1 MSTLTKTFLSILSSK
16 KGRGAIKGV
25 LIVFFSP
32 LILCLIL
39 VMGGA
44 DGGAKHNNHMIE
56 TVFRDLP
63 ISASVPEEFKVFV
76 ENFQYSMNRID
87 EEIDMIE
94 SEVHGNFDRVF
105 IKSILY
111 SLFVDTQSNEQLRNI
126 NYTSYIECF
135 IDSETQEIEIKGKED
150 SEVLKVEITTK
161 RVITNTTRTLSN
173 VSSFL
178 HTEITEEKTEMIYEI
193 YAQVN
198 SNFGKGF
205 DVYASVMS
213 LIAPHLE
220 ASKNRPYAGGQFGSP
235 FESGWKK
242 NVTSEFGK
250 RDEIKLDSGATTST
264 THTGI
269 DIAKRHGTPIQ
280 VVNDGVVIAVRNT
293 DIGLGLFCIVDH
305 GGGIFTVYGH
315 TSRILVKEGDKVVK
329 GQVIAEV
336 GSTGYSTGAH
346 LHLEVIENSKY
357 VNPRNYLK

>member
-1 MSTLTKTFLSILSSK
+1 MNTAIKAFLYLVSSK
-16 KGRGAIKGV
+16 KGRNAIKIV
-25 LIVFFSP
+25 LVVALSP
-32 LILCLIL
+32 VILCLIL

-63 ISASVPEEFKVFV
+63 ISSSVPEEFKVFV

-87 EEIDMIE
+87 EEIDKVE
-94 SEVHGNFDRVF
+94 SEVSGNFDRVF

-111 SLFVDTQSNEQLRNI
+111 SLFVDAQSNELLRNI
-126 NYTSYIECF
+126 NYASYIECF
-135 IDSETQEIEIKGKED
+135 IESETKEIEIEGQENSVNLKI
-150 SEVLKVEITTK
+150 EVTIK
-161 RVITNTTRTLSN
+161 RVITNTNRTLLN

-178 HTEITEEKTEMIYEI
+178 HTEITEEKVDMIYEI

-198 SNFGKGF
+198 SNFGKGY
-205 DVYASVMS
+205 DVYASIMS
-213 LIAPHLE
+213 LIAPYLE

-242 NVTSEFGK
+242 SVSSEFGT
-250 RDEIKLDSGATTST
+250 RIPITLDNGVVTST
-264 THTGI
+264 AHTGI
-269 DIAKRHGTPIQ
+269 DIAKKHGTPIQ
-280 VVNDGVVIAVRNT
+280 VVNDGIVIAVRNT
-293 DIGLGLFCIVDH
+293 KVGLGLFCIVDH

-315 TSRILVKEGDKVVK
+315 TSRILVKEGDKVIK

-336 GSTGYSTGAH
+336 GSTGYSTGPH

-357 VNPRNYLK
+357 INPRNYLK

>member
-1 MSTLTKTFLSILSSK
+1 MSTLAKTFLSLLSSK
-16 KGRGAIKGV
+16 KGRSVIKTV
-25 LIVFFSP
+25 LIVALSP

-63 ISASVPEEFKVFV
+63 ISASVPEEFRAFV

-87 EEIDMIE
+87 EEIDKVE
-94 SEVHGNFDRVF
+94 SEVDGNFDRVF

-111 SLFVDTQSNEQLRNI
+111 SLFVDAQSNEQLRNI
-126 NYTSYIECF
+126 NYTSYIDCF
-135 IDSETQEIEIKGKED
+135 IKTETEEVEYENQEDNETIN
-150 SEVLKVEITTK
+150 VELTTK
-161 RVITNTTRTLSN
+161 KVITDTSKVLSN
-173 VSSFL
+173 VASFL
-178 HTEITEEKTEMIYEI
+178 HTEITEEKREMIYEI

-198 SNFGKGF
+198 SNFGKGY
-205 DVYASVMS
+205 DVYASIMS

-220 ASKNRPYAGGQFGSP
+220 ASENRPYAGGQFGSP
-235 FESGWKK
+235 FASGWKN

-250 RDEIKLDSGATTST
+250 RDAIKVDSGATTST

-269 DIAKRHGTPIQ
+269 DIAKKHGTSIQ
-280 VVNDGVVIAVRNT
+280 VVNDGVVIAVRNS
-293 DIGLGLFCIVDH
+293 DVGLGLFCIVDH

-346 LHLEVIENSKY
+346 LHLEVIEHSKY